1 MSADVAQ
8 KPYAELPRIPIPVG
22 SHQSRGV
29 VVPPVQPQFW
39 DVEDLLAERG
49 INVTYETIRQWCRT
63 FGLEY
68 ARRLRRGRQ
77 GDTWY
82 LDELFVRMQ
91 GRTQYLWRAVDEDG
105 DVIDILVP
113 PRRNRRAAIR
123 FFRKLLKTQGAIPR
137 CLITDKLPSYQAACR
152 TLSPSVLHCTAP
164 YANNRVEVSHQP
176 VLSS

>member
-1 MSADVAQ
+1 M
-8 KPYAELPRIPIPVG
+8 
-22 SHQSRGV
+22 
-29 VVPPVQPQFW
+29 VVPPVQPQFSG
-39 DVEDLLAERG
+39 VEDLLAERS
-49 INVTYETIRQWCRT
+49 ITVTYETIRQWCRT

-68 ARRLRRGRQ
+68 ARRRRRRLGRQ

-105 DVIDILVP
+105 DVIDILVQ

-152 TLSPSVLHCTAP
+152 TLIPSVLHCTAP
-164 YANNRVEVSHQP
+164 YANNRVEVE
-176 VLSS
+176 SSPFLVERLHGA